1 VTPDAPIFSTN
12 TTDRH
17 DITRILL
24 KVTLNTINQTK
35 SSLLVDR
42 SHTLRLFGFPIF
54 KPYKR
59 NVILEKH
66 GAQ

>member
-1 VTPDAPIFSTN
+1 MIGTDCIGKSKYN
-12 TTDRH
+12 T
-17 DITRILL
+17 ITTTHQP
-24 KVTLNTINQTK
+24 KGPNTINQTK

-42 SHTLRLFGFPIF
+42 THTLRLFGFPIF